1 MSPVLHFFLVAIA
14 ILALLGVILEEKI
27 HVNKAK
33 VTLFLGSIAWML
45 LFLNAAGSP
54 EGEHTREGFAENL
67 GEISSLWIFLMAAMT
82 FVAYLNKKGVVE
94 SLVYLI
100 LPKSISER
108 SLLFLVG
115 TFCFF
120 FSSLADNITATL
132 VSMTLILSLKM
143 PVEKTLRFCVM
154 AIFAVNSGG
163 VALITGDVTT
173 LMIFLAG
180 KVTIGDLLILSIP
193 AYIAVLFLGILLARP
208 LKGQVQI
215 EGKASAVKPVEIGI
229 GILFLF
235 TIISTIFLNAFYSIP
250 PVLTFLLGLS
260 AMFLIARFFDEDD
273 DREPILEYIR
283 TIEFETLLFFL
294 GILLLVGMLKEIGVL
309 ASLGSI
315 YTHVPASI
323 ANYLVGLLSATIDNV
338 PLTAAL
344 LKTGLEIS
352 RGDWLALTYAV
363 GVGGASLVIGSAAG
377 IVAMSK
383 YKELTFMTYLKFLP
397 FLLTAYTL
405 GYGGALFFSGLF
417 LSAT

>member
-1 MSPVLHFFLVAIA
+1 MSSLLYYVLVAIA

-33 VTLFLGSIAWML
+33 VTLFLGSTAWLM

-54 EGEHTREGFAENL
+54 EGEHIRQGFAENL

-115 TFCFF
+115 TFCFL

-143 PVEKTLRFCVM
+143 KPEKTLRFCVM

-173 LMIFLAG
+173 LMIFLNG
-180 KVTIGDLLILSIP
+180 KVTIGDLLLLSVP
-193 AYIAVLFLGILLARP
+193 AYLAVLFLGVLLSSP
-208 LKGQVQI
+208 LKGHI
-215 EGKASAVKPVEIGI
+215 EITGHPSSVKPVEIGI
-229 GILFLF
+229 GCLFLF
-235 TIISTIFLNAFYSIP
+235 TIISTIFLNAFFGIP

-260 AMFLIARFFDEDD
+260 AMFLIARFFDEDYD
-273 DREPILEYIR
+273 KEPILEYIR

-309 ASLGSI
+309 EALGGI
-315 YTHVPASI
+315 YNHVPAAA

-344 LKTGLEIS
+344 LKTGLEITQ
-352 RGDWLALTYAV
+352 GEWLALTYAV

-397 FLLTAYTL
+397 ILLSAYTL
-405 GYGGALFFSGLF
+405 GYAGALGFSKLF
-417 LSAT
+417 INGA

>member
-1 MSPVLHFFLVAIA
+1 MSPLLYFLLVAIA
-14 ILALLGVILEEKI
+14 FLALLGVVLEEKT

-33 VTLFLGSIAWML
+33 ITLFLGSLSWLI
-45 LFLNAAGSP
+45 LFLHSAGQP
-54 EGEHTREGFAENL
+54 DAEHIQEGFAENL
-67 GEISSLWIFLMAAMT
+67 GEISGLWIFLMAAMT

-100 LPKSISER
+100 LPKSIGER

-115 TFCFF
+115 TFCFL

-143 PVEKTLRFCVM
+143 KPEKTLRFCVM

-173 LMIFLAG
+173 LMIFLNG
-180 KVTIGDLLILSIP
+180 KVSIGDLLLLSVP
-193 AYIAVLFLGILLARP
+193 AYLAVLLLGAMLSLP
-208 LKGQVQI
+208 LKGGVQI
-215 EGKASAVKPVEIGI
+215 DGMPAPVRPVEVGI
-229 GILFLF
+229 GILFLL
-235 TIISTIFLNAFYSIP
+235 TIVSTIFLNAFFGIP
-250 PVLTFLLGLS
+250 PVLTFLFGLS
-260 AMFLIARFFDEDD
+260 MLFLVARFFDEDND
-273 DREPILEYIR
+273 HDPILEYIR

-309 ASLGSI
+309 SSLGQI
-315 YTHVPASI
+315 YNHVPAVF

-344 LKTGLEIS
+344 LKTGLVIS
-352 RGDWLALTYAV
+352 ESEWLALTYAV

-383 YKELTFMTYLKFLP
+383 YKELTFMTYMRFFPVLII
-397 FLLTAYTL
+397 AYTSGYMGVL
-405 GYGGALFFSGLF
+405 GVSYIFGGGA
-417 LSAT
+417 